1 MTDFNFSKARNH
13 PLNRDGET
21 IEVKASEGDVVGL
34 TENGSGET
42 EMVVADADAGVQQP
56 ALGFLLEEVQDPSNV
71 SVSGFQDAYIEQRQ
85 LRREMREDD
94 YTLVGDEA
102 TYVSYGVFV
111 ENVDEDT
118 DFTPNEPVYLGVGGG
133 LTQTAPSAS
142 GELVQRLGVAVDA
155 HSVFVDV
162 EFDYETKA

>member
-21 IEVKASEGDVVGL
+21 IEVNASEGDVVGL
-34 TENGSGET
+34 TENASNET
-42 EMVVADADAGVQQP
+42 EMVAADADSGVQQP

-71 SVSGFQDAYIEQRQ
+71 NVSGFQDAYIEQRQ

-118 DFTPNEPVYLGVGGG
+118 DFDPNEPVYLDVGGG

-155 HSVFVDV
+155 YTVFVDV
-162 EFDYETKA
+162 EFDYETNA